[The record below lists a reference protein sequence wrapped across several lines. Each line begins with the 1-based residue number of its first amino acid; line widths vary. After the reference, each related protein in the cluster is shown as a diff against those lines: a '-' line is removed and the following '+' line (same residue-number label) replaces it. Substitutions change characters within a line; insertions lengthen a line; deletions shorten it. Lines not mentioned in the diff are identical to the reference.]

1 MVEVVVEEIDDTVLQ
16 GHARLRSRHLGK
28 VEVKVPMK
36 YMIDRLKKLMVN
48 SLV

>member
-1 MVEVVVEEIDDTVLQ
+1 MQ
-16 GHARLRSRHLGK
+16 RLRSRHLAE
-28 VEVKVPMK
+28 VEVKVPME